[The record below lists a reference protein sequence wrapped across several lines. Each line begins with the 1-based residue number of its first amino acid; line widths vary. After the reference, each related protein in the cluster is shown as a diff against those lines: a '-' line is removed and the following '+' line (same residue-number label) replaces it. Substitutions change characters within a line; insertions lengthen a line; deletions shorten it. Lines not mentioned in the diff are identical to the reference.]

1 MNARISRKSF
11 VLLAVVLVAVLITAG
26 TVLAGEQSERPVFWS
41 WDIGNPGA
49 TPIGASKLVR
59 TDNGLSANLKADGLT
74 PGNALTLWFV
84 VFNYPGLCSD
94 GLCGPDD
101 MGLSKPA
108 QGDFL
113 YGGGHVVGGSGKG
126 NFGGHLKVGD
136 ASRSGLAERLVQR
149 GVCEA
154 GQACVTPGLTNPDG
168 ALVILALHDH
178 GPALTGQ
185 ALKEQISTFL
195 GDCQTGDIGNAEGFA
210 TGPDDLPIPAG
221 GYCSTIIRSPH
232 MPQ

>member
-1 MNARISRKSF
+1 MN
-11 VLLAVVLVAVLITAG
+11 VLSKRRGLIVAAVVLVAVLITAG
-26 TVLAGEQSERPVFWS
+26 AALAGEQSERPVFWS
-41 WDIGNPGA
+41 WDLGG
-49 TPIGASKLVR
+49 TPIGISKLVR
-59 TDNGLSANLKADGLT
+59 TDSGLSASFHTNELT
-74 PGNALTLWFV
+74 PGNAVTLWFV
-84 VFNYPGLCSD
+84 VFNYPQLCSD
-94 GLCGPDD
+94 GRCGPDD
-101 MGLSKPA
+101 MGLDKPA

-113 YGGGHVVGGSGKG
+113 FGGGHVAGSSAG

-136 ASRSGLAERLVQR
+136 TSRSGLAERLVQR
-149 GVCEA
+149 GVCQDIEA
-154 GQACVTPGLTNPDG
+154 CPTPGLTDPEG

-178 GPALTGQ
+178 GPALTGP

-195 GDCQTGDIGNAEGFA
+195 GDCHAGDSGDPDGFA

>member
-1 MNARISRKSF
+1 MNARSIRKSF
-11 VLLAVVLVAVLITAG
+11 VFLAVALVAILITAG
-26 TVLAGEQSERPVFWS
+26 AAMAAEQTVRPAFWS
-41 WDIGNPGA
+41 WDLGG
-49 TPIGASKLVR
+49 TPVGTSKLVR
-59 TDNGLSANLKADGLT
+59 TSNGLSASFHTNELE
-74 PGNALTLWFV
+74 PRNAVTLWFV
-84 VFNYPGLCSD
+84 VFNYPQLCSD
-94 GLCGPDD
+94 GRCGPDD
-101 MGLSKPA
+101 MGLGKPA

-113 YGGGHVVGGSGKG
+113 YGGGHVVGGSGAG

-136 ASRSGLAERLVQR
+136 TSRSGLAERLVQR
-149 GVCEA
+149 GVCQDLEA
-154 GQACVTPGLTNPDG
+154 CPTPGLINPEG

-185 ALKEQISTFL
+185 ALVEQISTFL
-195 GDCQTGDIGNAEGFA
+195 GDCQTGDIGDPDGFA

>member
-1 MNARISRKSF
+1 MNARTGRKNF
-11 VLLAVVLVAVLITAG
+11 VLLAVALVVVLITAG
-26 TVLAGEQSERPVFWS
+26 TALAADQTVRPVFWS
-41 WDIGNPGA
+41 WDLGG
-49 TPIGASKLVR
+49 TPIGTSKLVR
-59 TDNGLSANLKADGLT
+59 TNNGLGASFHTNELT
-74 PGNALTLWFV
+74 PGHAVTLWFV
-84 VFNYPGLCSD
+84 VFNYPQLCSD
-94 GLCGPDD
+94 GRCGPDD
-101 MGLSKPA
+101 MGLGKPA

-113 YGGGHVVGGSGKG
+113 YGGGHVVGGSGTG

-136 ASRSGLAERLVQR
+136 TSRSGLAERLVQR
-149 GVCEA
+149 GVCQDIEA
-154 GQACVTPGLTNPDG
+154 CPTPGLINPEG

-185 ALKEQISTFL
+185 ALVEQISTFL
-195 GDCQTGDIGNAEGFA
+195 GDCQSGDIGDPDGFA